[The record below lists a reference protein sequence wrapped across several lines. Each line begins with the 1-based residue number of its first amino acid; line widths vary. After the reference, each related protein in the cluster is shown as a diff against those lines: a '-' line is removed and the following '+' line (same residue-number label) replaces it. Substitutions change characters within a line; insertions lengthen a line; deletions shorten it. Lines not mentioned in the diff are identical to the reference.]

1 MESTA
6 MFAELERRHA
16 KKEERARSERKK
28 DLLLSLGKCVREELQ
43 LSTANKR
50 KPLKPK
56 LVSFLSLVDIAA
68 PRSASYEELLSLVAE
83 ELGVAIDVSDASQS
97 DFSEGEAD
105 ASMEEGDHDDQGRP
119 SFLKARR
126 TKNKRTLAE
135 SLPLTYASATPT
147 SFEGHSEAS
156 AATGVPQMAPESED
170 ENDATIGAHF
180 RVSPDVNEMMKL
192 IKSRSKH
199 WTSVWTSLNR
209 LADEDLQND
218 EAEARK
224 EKKRA

>member
-1 MESTA
+1 MTT
-6 MFAELERRHA
+6 
-16 KKEERARSERKK
+16 K
-28 DLLLSLGKCVREELQ
+28 
-43 LSTANKR
+43 
-50 KPLKPK
+50 
-56 LVSFLSLVDIAA
+56 
-68 PRSASYEELLSLVAE
+68 
-83 ELGVAIDVSDASQS
+83 
-97 DFSEGEAD
+97 AD
-105 ASMEEGDHDDQGRP
+105 P